1 MDAQQEKDEKKII
14 KISVRNLVEF
24 ILREGDIDN
33 RHGRT
38 ASPEAMWEGSRIHK
52 RIQKN
57 KGANYHAEV
66 PLKIELSEGDY
77 TLAIE
82 GRADGIEITCD
93 GERQLDFS
101 DNFNHLAVEE
111 GMHVTI
117 DEIKGIYMNLDA
129 LDEPVGVHRA
139 QAMCYAYIYALQ
151 HDLAEISVQLTYC
164 NLDTIEL
171 TKTAFLGNLK
181 YFRETFSFAELAEW
195 FTRLTDE
202 YKKWAD
208 FQFAWQNLRQA
219 SIKKLEFPYAYRK
232 GQKELASDVYR
243 TIARRKNLFIQAPT
257 GVGKTISTVFP
268 AVKAVGEGLGD
279 KIFYLTAKTITGTVA
294 KEAFELLRTRG
305 YQAKIIQLT
314 AKEKLCLCEEMD
326 CNPVHCPYAKGHYDR
341 VNDAVYNL
349 LQKEDV
355 FTREVILEQAREYRV
370 CPFEMSLDTATW
382 ADDIIGDYNYVFD
395 PNVYLKRFFAEG
407 TRGDYIFLV
416 DEAHNLVERSREMYS
431 ASIYKEDF
439 LAAKKLL
446 KPYQE
451 KHDRCAE
458 RVIRHL
464 EKCNRILLGYKREC
478 ENYVVYENI
487 GTLIFALT
495 RLAADLDEYLQKSPD
510 FPERREVNEF
520 YLNLRNFMNIYELVD
535 EHYVV
540 YSEHEEDG
548 RFKLK
553 FYCVDPSL
561 NLQERIDKGN
571 ATIFFSAT
579 LLPIQY
585 YKSLL
590 STRRDN
596 YAVYAQTAFSEEQ
609 RLLLFGNDVSSKYT
623 RRGRAEYERIAL
635 YIEKTARAKQGNYM
649 VFFPSYRM
657 MQEVYDV
664 FLEGGETDEMRPQEY
679 FPEGAENAE
688 IVEHPEEA
696 EIAEHPE
703 EAEIAEH
710 PNDAEN
716 PGDAEPCLWCMMQ
729 QTGMREAEREAFLQA
744 FSGEASK
751 RRGGSLVAFCVL
763 GGIFGEGIDLKKE
776 QLIGAVIVGTGLPQI
791 SNEREILMRY
801 YDERAGAGFD
811 YAYRFPGMNKVLQ
824 AAGRVIRTTEDVGV
838 IELLD
843 ERFLRSDYRGL
854 FPREWEQRRI
864 CNVNEVE
871 QMLAEFWERRQEF

>member
-1 MDAQQEKDEKKII
+1 MDAQLEKDEKKII

-52 RIQKN
+52 RIQKS

-93 GERQLDFS
+93 GERQPDFS
-101 DNFNHLAVEE
+101 DNFNYLAVEE

-151 HDLAEISVQLTYC
+151 HDLAEISVQMTYC

-305 YQAKIIQLT
+305 YQAKIIWLT

-843 ERFLRSDYRGL
+843 ERFLKSDYRGL